1 MTKRRAFTLVELL
14 VVIGIIV
21 LLIAILLPA
30 LKAARERANRI
41 KCASNLRQI
50 GLGLRCYAMDN
61 KGRYPRS
68 RYQPLTGTS
77 HFESMPWT
85 LCPNDVTAPLFQLI
99 RYRLVPPEVFLC
111 PSFPLGKKSPGS
123 DMAPFLHDNFDWFL
137 PRLCILQYSYANP
150 YPMSV
155 QGADNI
161 PGAKDYKPPPDVPAD
176 FAIAADANT
185 GRSLAPR
192 DRNAPPSEL
201 AQWNSRNHDQAG
213 QNVLYND
220 GRVVWST
227 TIYCG
232 YAGDNIYWPG
242 LGDDIMNLGGCPE
255 HKYDSVLL
263 PNSWMFDE
271 WWR

>member
-1 MTKRRAFTLVELL
+1 MTRRKAFTLVELL

-21 LLIAILLPA
+21 LLIAILLPT

-50 GLGLRCYAMDN
+50 GIALRIYAHDN
-61 KGRYPRS
+61 KGHFPRTFYKP
-68 RYQPLTGTS
+68 RVGVIAWWGA
-77 HFESMPWT
+77 PWYNY
-85 LCPNDVTAPLFQLI
+85 NDVTAPLALLI
-99 RYRLVPPEVFLC
+99 RYRLLTRKVFLC
-111 PSFPLGKKSPGS
+111 PSASYPVRTVYDDEPT
-123 DMAPFLHDNFDWFL
+123 NFNWGL
-137 PRLCILQYSYANP
+137 PYISILQYSWANP
-150 YPMSV
+150 YPMSTR
-155 QGADNI
+155 DSEI
-161 PGAKDYKPPPDVPAD
+161 KPGIREYKPPPDVPDD

-232 YAGDNIYWPG
+232 YAADNIYWPG
-242 LGDDIMNLGGCPE
+242 LGDQIYSVGECPE

-263 PNSWMFDE
+263 PNLHMFGEPFRDSP
-271 WWR
+271 

>member
-1 MTKRRAFTLVELL
+1 MTRRKAFTLIELL

-21 LLIAILLPA
+21 LLIAILLPT

-50 GLGLRCYAMDN
+50 GIGLRYYAMDN

-68 RYQPLTGTS
+68 RYQPLEGTS
-77 HFESMPWT
+77 HFESSPWV
-85 LCPNDVTAPLFQLI
+85 LSPNDITAPLFQLI

-111 PSFPLGKKSPGS
+111 PSFSVDKRSHGS
-123 DMAPFLHDNFDWFL
+123 GLSPFLCDNFYWLL
-137 PRLCILQYSYANP
+137 PRLYILQYSYANP
-150 YPMSV
+150 YPMSTP
-155 QGADNI
+155 GADTI
-161 PGAKDYKPPPDVPAD
+161 TGTKDYKPPPDVPAD
-176 FAIAADANT
+176 FAIAADANNCHA
-185 GRSLAPR
+185 GRAPQ

-201 AQWNSRNHDQAG
+201 AKWNSRNHDQAG

-232 YAGDNIYWPG
+232 YDGDNIYWPG
-242 LGDDIMNLGGCPE
+242 LGDNIMNTGQCPK
-255 HKYDSVLL
+255 HRYDSVLL
-263 PNSWMFDE
+263 PNRYMFGN
-271 WWR
+271 